1 MTNLVE
7 ENTGHITDLMSV
19 GADNLSETDHL
30 IRGILK
36 IARAGINAG
45 FLKLSTT
52 EGSDHRHY
60 LSFMIPYRPSACE
73 IRLVAVAAVDIT
85 NLINA
90 DENHHTHDVLASVVI
105 ANDLYDGVFRRNNA
119 DYIAWITE
127 LSTAFINSQE
137 IVDAFI
143 ATEGDAA
150 AAQFV

>member
-1 MTNLVE
+1 MTNLCE
-7 ENTGHITDLMSV
+7 ENTGHITDLISV
-19 GADNLSETDHL
+19 GKDGLSETDHL

-60 LSFMIPYRPSACE
+60 LSFMIPYRPSICE

-85 NLINA
+85 NLL
-90 DENHHTHDVLASVVI
+90 DASVNVHTEDI
-105 ANDLYDGVFRRNNA
+105 HVNATRSDELYEGIFHKNNA
-119 DYIAWITE
+119 KYIQWITE
-127 LSTAFINSQE
+127 LTTAFHNSLE

-143 ATEGDAA
+143 ASDGG
-150 AAQFV
+150 AQFV